1 MRQNVKRTIAF
12 AETVAMIATLTVG
25 ITFGNATQVKAD
37 ITSRTNNI
45 HIDTSI
51 PISSQGETV
60 GYEFTVEKD
69 GYYMLY
75 TQGEDDTYGTLYV
88 KEGTTWKELIHD
100 DDGDDG
106 DSNNFLLTATLYKD
120 KEYKID
126 VREYDNNNF
135 STELFATE
143 YTPIINGVNC
153 SSNVYARVGD
163 TVELKTYAEDQYGN
177 HIEDLGDLG
186 ITYRWYMEDDET
198 SKIDELGTGSSYTVN
213 NVTEHIFNEVT
224 YKVDWRYGEYN
235 DTLEFYIYDIEYSYK
250 INSDNSG
257 NIYASQGESVSLN
270 IKVEN
275 YKKEEV
281 DPDEEGITCT
291 WYKCNDDERK
301 EIGKG
306 KSYTIDSV
314 EQNDL
319 YDEDSN
325 IRYRCI
331 IKKK

>member
-1 MRQNVKRTIAF
+1 M
-12 AETVAMIATLTVG
+12 
-25 ITFGNATQVKAD
+25 
-37 ITSRTNNI
+37 
-45 HIDTSI
+45 
-51 PISSQGETV
+51 
-60 GYEFTVEKD
+60 
-69 GYYMLY
+69 
-75 TQGEDDTYGTLYV
+75 YV

-177 HIEDLGDLG
+177 YIEDLGDLG

-306 KSYTIDSV
+306 KSYT
-314 EQNDL
+314 N
-319 YDEDSN
+319 
-325 IRYRCI
+325 
-331 IKKK
+331 

>member
-12 AETVAMIATLTVG
+12 AETVAM
-25 ITFGNATQVKAD
+25 TFGNATQVKAD

-126 VREYDNNNF
+126 QN
-135 STELFATE
+135 TLFLDFIDI
-143 YTPIINGVNC
+143 Y
-153 SSNVYARVGD
+153 
-163 TVELKTYAEDQYGN
+163 LK
-177 HIEDLGDLG
+177 
-186 ITYRWYMEDDET
+186 
-198 SKIDELGTGSSYTVN
+198 K
-213 NVTEHIFNEVT
+213 
-224 YKVDWRYGEYN
+224 
-235 DTLEFYIYDIEYSYK
+235 
-250 INSDNSG
+250 
-257 NIYASQGESVSLN
+257 VSL
-270 IKVEN
+270 
-275 YKKEEV
+275 KKDCKDRFFKIV
-281 DPDEEGITCT
+281 LMYMPG
-291 WYKCNDDERK
+291 
-301 EIGKG
+301 
-306 KSYTIDSV
+306 
-314 EQNDL
+314 
-319 YDEDSN
+319 
-325 IRYRCI
+325 
-331 IKKK
+331 